1 MKGINP
7 YIVSEADAG
16 KTIQLKK
23 GELMDVSLEGN
34 LTTGFTWEVLV
45 QDPVLVEQVGE
56 PEYKADSEK
65 LGSSGNITLHFFSYR
80 EIIKQLT
87 ISDLDDRQ
95 SSKITSY
102 SLYAFFSSDSVFA
115 TAALTAGK
123 CFNKSIILM
132 PVNASIT
139 AGT

>member
-1 MKGINP
+1 LKGIDP

-56 PEYKADSEK
+56 PEYNPDSEK
-65 LGSSGNITLHFFSYR
+65 FGSPGNITLHFKAISTGQTTLKLGYHRPWEKDVEPERNFEFSL
-80 EIIKQLT
+80 IVK
-87 ISDLDDRQ
+87 
-95 SSKITSY
+95 
-102 SLYAFFSSDSVFA
+102 
-115 TAALTAGK
+115 
-123 CFNKSIILM
+123 
-132 PVNASIT
+132 
-139 AGT
+139 